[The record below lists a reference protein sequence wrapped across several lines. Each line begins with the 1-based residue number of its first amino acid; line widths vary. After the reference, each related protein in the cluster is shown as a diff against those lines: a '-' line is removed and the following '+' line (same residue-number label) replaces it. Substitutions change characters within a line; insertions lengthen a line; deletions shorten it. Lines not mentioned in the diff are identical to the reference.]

1 MDNNNAEFND
11 IFNNVGN
18 DVEVRHDAPAA
29 GPIDPVAEAE
39 EENKKAAEYFAGKAK
54 VPQPIE
60 SEEAEL
66 ERMIRSRL
74 NMMLGSGRTKGA
86 YGKRNYAFVREI
98 LARLKIN
105 TFKKIIETNNL
116 GQVTKFSIEDKVAD
130 AGFIRL
136 VQPALRENATM
147 EEKNATKHY
156 DPFNG
161 RVILGGETYYFLPA
175 FKHLGIH
182 ESIFKMLHDVIIPGQ
197 DETAQSGFYR
207 AIQYQNE
214 ARLGMSQGNIKIS
227 GKNKQAL
234 RDAGLLK

>member
-116 GQVTKFSIEDKVAD
+116 GQVTKFSIKNIQHSKPFMFIMSSLNFRFGHNFWSSRLKVIVTD
-130 AGFIRL
+130 LKPNTFPIR
-136 VQPALRENATM
+136 
-147 EEKNATKHY
+147 
-156 DPFNG
+156 
-161 RVILGGETYYFLPA
+161 RVKQIL
-175 FKHLGIH
+175 
-182 ESIFKMLHDVIIPGQ
+182 
-197 DETAQSGFYR
+197 
-207 AIQYQNE
+207 
-214 ARLGMSQGNIKIS
+214 
-227 GKNKQAL
+227 
-234 RDAGLLK
+234 